1 MAQNNFKV
9 IDYNLDEFSKFM
21 YNRFPDNI
29 KKEIDDSN
37 KDLKSKIPLII
48 NKIII
53 DNTISD
59 SGALILK
66 NDSSIEREVKR
77 DIFFT
82 MIDGLRRSLILNSIH
97 YFKNY
102 MEHYIVSKINPS
114 DDKDFVNIIETFK
127 TISIL
132 NIGDTSST
140 NHKYLTVNDSE
151 DKNNKI
157 IVIADKYL
165 PRYFSIDDYL
175 SLDGTRLSEYSLYS
189 DLYYN
194 SVGIYIKLRICKQIH
209 EYFFKN
215 TSNSLNEIKFS
226 NNCNNFNDY
235 FTQLQYYSPKVHN
248 DCILFDL
255 TDNNEIYC

>member
-9 IDYNLDEFSKFM
+9 IDYNLDEFSKFI

-29 KKEIDDSN
+29 KKEIDNSSN
-37 KDLKSKIPLII
+37 KDLKSKIPPIV

-53 DNTISD
+53 DNMISD

-66 NDSSIEREVKR
+66 NDSSIKREVKR
-77 DIFFT
+77 NIFFT
-82 MIDGLRRSLILNSIH
+82 MIDGLRQSLILNSIN

-102 MEHYIVSKINPS
+102 MKRYIVSKINPS
-114 DDKDFVNIIETFK
+114 DDKDFVNIIETLK

-132 NIGDTSST
+132 NIGDTSNI
-140 NHKYLTVNDSE
+140 NHKYLTVNDFE

-165 PRYFSIDDYL
+165 PRYFNIDDYL

-194 SVGIYIKLRICKQIH
+194 SVGIYIKLRICGKQIH

-215 TSNSLNEIKFS
+215 TSNLLNEIKFS
-226 NNCNNFNDY
+226 NNCNNFDDY
-235 FTQLQYYSPKVHN
+235 FTRFFRR
-248 DCILFDL
+248 C
-255 TDNNEIYC
+255 